1 MTATKVLNAEARQR
15 VGKGAARALRR
26 EHKIPAVIYGDKR
39 PPVGIA
45 ISGHELYVLLN
56 AGGFMTTVFEIS
68 VDGATERVIPRD
80 YQVDPVR
87 DVPIHVD
94 FLRVGKD
101 TVIEIEV
108 PVHFTG
114 QDRSPGI
121 KRGGVL
127 NIVRHYVELYVAA
140 DAIPESIEVDVSGLD
155 INDSVHISAVKLP
168 GGARPVIQDRD
179 FTIATVAAPSAV
191 RSEAAAAAESGAEE
205 GGEEETGD

>member
-191 RSEAAAAAESGAEE
+191 RSEAAAAAESGTEE